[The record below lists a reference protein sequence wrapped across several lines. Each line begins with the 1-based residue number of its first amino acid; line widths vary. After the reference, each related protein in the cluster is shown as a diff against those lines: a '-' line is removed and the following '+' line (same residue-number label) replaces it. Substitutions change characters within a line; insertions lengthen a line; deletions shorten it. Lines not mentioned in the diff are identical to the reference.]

1 MITTKNQRKYIKKKK
16 KTGSQFF
23 FLIVLLF
30 KTQLKKQLIVS
41 DKVNVKLRQL
51 IKSQATKTATEMDF
65 LGNQTEQRK
74 SEKLENEQ
82 IGIEKIIVCIKI
94 NKNLIYQIRRAQTDS
109 LSFYLYL
116 YFLLFCSF
124 LLQSPE

>member
-16 KTGSQFF
+16 NWISIF

-94 NKNLIYQIRRAQTDS
+94 NKNLIYQIRRAQPDS